1 MVHGK
6 GGVVRTVQLAP
17 GVRRALRAWIAVRG
31 DEAGPLITPI
41 TCKLQIQADVAK
53 RMATNTVAQAVTR
66 RFGDDV
72 KPHDLR
78 RTFTGNLLESGA
90 DLSVVS
96 KVLGHVSPATTA
108 GYDRRGQVA
117 RLAAVEKLHV
127 PLEDFDAR
135 A

>member
-1 MVHGK
+1 MIESGNQAIGQVKMSPIG
-6 GGVVRTVQLAP
+6 A
-17 GVRRALRAWIAVRG
+17 AV
-31 DEAGPLITPI
+31 P
-41 TCKLQIQADVAK
+41 
-53 RMATNTVAQAVTR
+53 
-66 RFGDDV
+66 FGDDV

-78 RTFTGNLLESGA
+78 RTLNGNLLESGA

-96 KVLGHVSPATTA
+96 KVLGHVRPATTA

-127 PLEDFDAR
+127 PFEDFDSR